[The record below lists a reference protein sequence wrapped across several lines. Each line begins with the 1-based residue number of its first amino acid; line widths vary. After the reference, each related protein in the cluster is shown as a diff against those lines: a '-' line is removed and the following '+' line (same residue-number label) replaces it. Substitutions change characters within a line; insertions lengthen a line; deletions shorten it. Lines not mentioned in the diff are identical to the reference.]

1 LHLYHYPRLRT
12 NWRAPYFYQLAF
24 VTSWCTLARYGNTY
38 NKNNAG
44 GRQNMAL
51 TTRSISLKYLVA
63 GIFAFSALSI
73 GMVIYSQ
80 WLTSRDFEENASL
93 IRLTQTVQQ
102 EIATAHL
109 WFEEAL
115 GGDNTIDLQ
124 TDVHVRIRTALQQID
139 TGLQGGETATGHI
152 DPLPAVRE
160 KLLGL
165 RDSITLFDQLVDTR
179 WSGRYST
186 GVIGGDEDQAFDVVF
201 RNILLQSRAIADD
214 VDNFIAG
221 DQRKIFAINTGIL
234 IVLAFLF
241 SAMVALIVW
250 NRRAMDAR
258 ASELEGLVQTRTA
271 SLAAR
276 EAEALRRNKKLG
288 LARDQARAA
297 SEAKSQFLANMSHEI
312 RTPMNGVIG
321 MASLLLRTDLTEA
334 QQEYVNTMHHSGLSL
349 LKIINAVLD
358 FSKIEAGKIRLDI
371 TDFSLQATVDD
382 VLQLFSPEAA
392 RKGLLLTSRIDNDVP
407 DALRGDYVRLGQVFS
422 NLVSNAIKFSENGE
436 IAIACRVSDKQP
448 GSGETTELL
457 FEVSDLGTGI
467 AEEHIDNLFEHFSQV
482 DESST
487 RRHGGTGLGLAI
499 CKELAILMGG
509 RIGVRSQL
517 SYGSTFW
524 FTARFEKG
532 DAAAVAEPGRVLEEV
547 EESFANY
554 SQHAADASRWA
565 DVDKKVLV
573 VDDNEVNLLVAQRM
587 LEELGFEVDL
597 ATNGEEAIEAAAN
610 YAYAA
615 ILVDSQMPGMD
626 GNEATRIIRRAEG
639 DKDHTPIIA
648 LTANA
653 LAPEREKAF
662 AAGVDDYLSKPVF
675 LEDLERV
682 LGRLLLDDHDAP
694 VRVISSDL
702 QPHDNG
708 GCPIFDTSMVEELR
722 NIVGPG
728 ELDLFSELAG
738 QFVQQMPAWLEE
750 IKSAASHGDADS
762 VSRQAHRLL
771 GLCRQIGAERM
782 ARICNE
788 LESMDSESDETLMLQ
803 EVEHLHVEFYSA
815 HRELRNNYLI

>member
-1 LHLYHYPRLRT
+1 
-12 NWRAPYFYQLAF
+12 
-24 VTSWCTLARYGNTY
+24 
-38 NKNNAG
+38 
-44 GRQNMAL
+44 MAL

-63 GIFAFSALSI
+63 GIFVFGALSI

-80 WLTSRDFEENASL
+80 WLTSRGFEENASL

-102 EIATAHL
+102 EVATAHL

-115 GGDNTIDLQ
+115 GGDTTIDLQ
-124 TDVHVRIRTALQQID
+124 DDVHVRIRTALQQID
-139 TGLQGGETATGHI
+139 TGLQGGETATGRI

-179 WSGRYST
+179 WAGRYST
-186 GVIGGDEDQAFDVVF
+186 GVIGGDEDQAFDDVF

-221 DQRKIFAINTGIL
+221 DQRKIFVINTSML
-234 IVLAFLF
+234 IVLAALF
-241 SAMVALIVW
+241 SATAALVIW

-258 ASELEGLVQTRTA
+258 ATELEDLVQKRTA

-276 EAEALRRNKKLG
+276 EAEALQRNKDLA

-321 MASLLLRTDLTEA
+321 MASLLLRTDLSEE
-334 QQEYVNTMHHSGLSL
+334 QQEFVDTMHNSGLSL

-371 TDFSLQATVDD
+371 TDFSLQVAVDD
-382 VLQLFSPEAA
+382 VLHLFSSEAA
-392 RKGLLLTSRIDNDVP
+392 RKKLVLTAAIDKDVP
-407 DALRGDYVRLGQVFS
+407 TILCGDSVRLGQVFS

-436 IAIACRVSDKQP
+436 IAISCRLSDKQP

-457 FEVSDLGTGI
+457 FEVIDPGTGI
-467 AEEHIDNLFEHFSQV
+467 AEEHIDNLFEHFSQA

-509 RIGVRSQL
+509 RIGVRSQVGE
-517 SYGSTFW
+517 GSTFW

-532 DAAAVAEPGRVLEEV
+532 DAAAVAERIRDPEQV
-547 EESFANY
+547 EESFATY
-554 SQHAADASRWA
+554 SQRSVAASRWSGIEA
-565 DVDKKVLV
+565 KVLV

-587 LEELGFEVDL
+587 LEALGFKVDL
-597 ATNGEEAIEAAAN
+597 AASGNEAIDAAAI
-610 YAYAA
+610 YDYAA
-615 ILVDSQMPGMD
+615 ILIDSQMPGMD
-626 GNEATRIIRRAEG
+626 GNEATAIIRRAEG
-639 DKDHTPIIA
+639 VQKHTPIIA

-653 LAPEREKAF
+653 MAPDRDKAF

-675 LEDLERV
+675 LEDLERA
-682 LGRLLLDDHDAP
+682 LSRLLLDDQDAP
-694 VRVISSDL
+694 VSVISSDL
-702 QPHDNG
+702 QSHYNSRCRRG
-708 GCPIFDTSMVEELR
+708 
-722 NIVGPG
+722 
-728 ELDLFSELAG
+728 
-738 QFVQQMPAWLEE
+738 WK
-750 IKSAASHGDADS
+750 KSN
-762 VSRQAHRLL
+762 RQH
-771 GLCRQIGAERM
+771 RM
-782 ARICNE
+782 AMQSRSGARHTDC
-788 LESMDSESDETLMLQ
+788 SDCAARSGRNAWRG
-803 EVEHLHVEFYSA
+803 SA
-815 HRELRNNYLI
+815 MSWSPWIPNPT